1 MIRLRRNI
9 FKMQRLILITSLCI
23 GCINKTSEN
32 RNEVISFDTSEFFS
46 LSEEYIIQEDSIGT
60 NIFGFA
66 PDDFLYRHGGMY
78 VNISWGSQIVYIT
91 PPFTGYTQIGKN
103 GLGPG
108 EYANPAYMVIEQN
121 NLFYSDKS
129 SGLIKSLPLRKDPKT
144 TFYSLITTK
153 GSSKF
158 AVSLPYIALIHDSN
172 PAIHLYKFDDVG
184 NAAPVE
190 EFMTLE
196 PHFEVLLDYGL
207 GGGGILFD
215 RDKDVLY
222 LYCIT
227 DAPYKI
233 LVYNVVEQNGITKV
247 ELEKELNMVDQPWYK
262 NWSEQNY
269 SKFSSMNSIM
279 QKTQYMAGSYTA
291 VEDFAILY
299 DDTKSFFFVQL
310 VQYNVS
316 AETGTQRIFQVIDNE
331 GTILGTY
338 TGNMKFLD
346 SEGGKVYFYNFKDNN
361 KPLRITEYHFESEPP
376 TDLN

>member
-1 MIRLRRNI
+1 MTIST
-9 FKMQRLILITSLCI
+9 FLCL
-23 GCINKTSEN
+23 GCVHKTSEN
-32 RNEVISFDTSEFFS
+32 GNEVTPFETSAFFN
-46 LSEEYIIQEDSIGT
+46 LSKEYIIQDDSIGI

-66 PDDFLYRHGGMY
+66 PDDFIYSDDGMY

-91 PPFTGYTQIGKN
+91 PPFTGYKQIGQN

-108 EYANPAYMVIEQN
+108 EYANPAHMVIEQN
-121 NLFYSDKS
+121 NLFFSDQS

-158 AVSLPYIALIHDSN
+158 AVSLPYIALIHDRN
-172 PAIHLYKFDDVG
+172 PAIHLYKFDEVG

-190 EFMTLE
+190 KFMTLE

-207 GGGGILFD
+207 GGGGIVFQ
-215 RDKDVLY
+215 RDKDVLH

-227 DAPYKI
+227 DAPYK
-233 LVYNVVEQNGITKV
+233 LMVYNIIEQNGITQV
-247 ELEKELNMVDQPWYK
+247 ELDKELNLVDQPWYE
-262 NWSEQNY
+262 NWSEQKY
-269 SKFSSMNSIM
+269 SKFNSLKSIM
-279 QKTQYMAGSYTA
+279 EKTQYMAESYTS
-291 VEDFAILY
+291 VEDFAVLY
-299 DDTKSFFFVQL
+299 DDNKLFFFVQL

-316 AETGTQRIFQVIDNE
+316 AETGTQRIFQVLDDK

-346 SEGGKVYFYNFKDNN
+346 SEGNKVYFYNFKDNN
-361 KPLRITEYHFESEPP
+361 QPVKITEYQFDPEPP